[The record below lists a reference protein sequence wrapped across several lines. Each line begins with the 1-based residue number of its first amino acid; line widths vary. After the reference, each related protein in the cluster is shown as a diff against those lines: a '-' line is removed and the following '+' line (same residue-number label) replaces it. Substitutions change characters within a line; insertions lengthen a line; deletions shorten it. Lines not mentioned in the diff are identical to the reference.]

1 MGVFDALPASLY
13 RRALYEDR
21 LVLRARRPSRRRR
34 PGPDGYLA
42 LRHIAVTISGVGASP
57 VDAALSARGLT
68 RRVRWRVPSLPGRR
82 RHDDGDSDMA
92 LTLPGRL
99 ARRLAATLALQV
111 VDLPLPMPPLS
122 PAMIW
127 HERFQDDPAHARLRG
142 QIVELRR
149 RRPAIE
155 ARRQPAILIP
165 NLEPAGPEATPPCMT
180 PISLL
185 DFLRL
190 RLRSLHAHGP
200 LHAPRTCSWR
210 ARRKKPTPPA
220 T

>member
-1 MGVFDALPASLY
+1 MARFARLAPGLTWTLPSPPATTSAGSPTAPWTWPWACSTRCPPACTGV
-13 RRALYEDR
+13 RCTNR
-21 LVLRARRPSRRRR
+21 LACVLRAGHPDAAALDL
-34 PGPDGYLA
+34 DGYLA

-68 RRVRWRVPSLPGRR
+68 RRALRVPHFLAAAMMTA
-82 RHDDGDSDMA
+82 DSDMA

-127 HERFQDDPAHARLRG
+127 HERFQDDPAHAWLRG
-142 QIVELRR
+142 QIVESRR

-165 NLEPAGPEATPPCMT
+165 NLEPAPDPKPR
-180 PISLL
+180 LL
-185 DFLRL
+185 
-190 RLRSLHAHGP
+190 A
-200 LHAPRTCSWR
+200 
-210 ARRKKPTPPA
+210 
-220 T
+220 